1 MTIRRLAAILTADV
15 VGYSRLM
22 QRDETGT
29 LAALTRWR
37 QSILEP
43 LVAEGDGRIVKLLG
57 DGVLVEFASAVNAVQ
72 CALAVQDRMAQ
83 AEEARSDCQIVVRI
97 GINLGDV
104 IVEGDDLYGD
114 GVNVA
119 ARLQA
124 IAEPGGICVSA
135 KVRDEMEGKL
145 AALFEDR
152 GEQELKN
159 IGQPVRVFAVRAG
172 AADGST
178 TGPGRQDEKA
188 SIAVLP
194 FTNMSG
200 DPEQQYFSDGV
211 TEDII
216 TELQRFRTLFV
227 IARNSSFQ
235 YRNASDVKR
244 VGHDLG
250 ARYIVEGSV
259 RRSGQRLRVTAQLI
273 ETEGGT
279 HLWAERYDRDMVDVF
294 AVQDEITRSIVMGLR
309 LIVGGAEEKRARLK
323 GPAQMAAY
331 DYLLQAREF
340 FFRFTREANSEARTL
355 VLKGLQH
362 DRDYA
367 HAWSYLAWCHV
378 QDFRRSWSDD
388 PDQSFALAMEAAK
401 KALALDPRDY
411 FNHWPIAFLL
421 VYSRKHDEGIGEY
434 QKALALN
441 PNDSQLLDDFAEA
454 LCLAG
459 RPEDAIAQSQLAMRL
474 DPLHP
479 DWFYGTLGFAYYQMR
494 KYEDAITAMAK
505 MINTP
510 GGMWLF
516 ARAAAYAQLGR
527 AKEAEETMTEYLR
540 QRPGRTVRKES
551 MYPFRNPADLEHLLD
566 GLRKAGMPESG

>member
-1 MTIRRLAAILTADV
+1 MTIRRLAAVLAADV

-22 QRDETGT
+22 QRDESGT
-29 LAALTRWR
+29 LSALANWR
-37 QSILEP
+37 RSILEP
-43 LVAEGDGRIVKLLG
+43 IILEWGGRVVKLMG
-57 DGVLVEFASAVNAVQ
+57 DGVLVEFGSAVNAVQ
-72 CALAVQDRMAQ
+72 CALAVQDRTAQ
-83 AEEARSDCQIVVRI
+83 ANEAEPDCPIVLRI

-124 IAEPGGICVSA
+124 IADPGGICVSG

-145 AALFEDR
+145 AAPFEDL

-159 IGQPVRVFAVRAG
+159 MNQPVRVFAVRAG
-172 AADGST
+172 TLDGST
-178 TGPGRQDEKA
+178 TGPRRQHERA

-244 VGHDLG
+244 AGRELD
-250 ARYIVEGSV
+250 ARYIVEGSI
-259 RRSGQRLRVTAQLI
+259 RRAGQHLRVTAQLI

-279 HLWAERYDRDMVDVF
+279 HLWAERYDRDLVDVF
-294 AVQDEITRSIVMGLR
+294 AIQDEITRSIVMGLR
-309 LIVGGAEEKRARLK
+309 LIIGGAEEKRAKLK

-331 DYLLQAREF
+331 DYLLQAREL
-340 FFRFTREANSEARTL
+340 FFRWSREANSEAL
-355 VLKGLQH
+355 ALLLKALRH

-367 HAWSYLAWCHV
+367 HAWASLAWCHV

-388 PDQSFALAMEAAK
+388 PELSFASAMEAAK

-411 FNHWPIAFLL
+411 FNHWPMAFLL

-441 PNDSQLLDDFAEA
+441 PNDSGLLDEFAEA

-459 RPEDAIAQSQLAMRL
+459 RPEEAIAQSQLAMRL

-494 KYEDAITAMAK
+494 KYEDAIAAMAR

-527 AKEAEETMTEYLR
+527 AKEAEETMTEYLS
-540 QRPGRTVRKES
+540 QRPGRTLRKES
-551 MYPFRNPADLEHLLD
+551 MYPFRNPVDLEHLLD
-566 GLRKAGMPESG
+566 GLRKAGMPE